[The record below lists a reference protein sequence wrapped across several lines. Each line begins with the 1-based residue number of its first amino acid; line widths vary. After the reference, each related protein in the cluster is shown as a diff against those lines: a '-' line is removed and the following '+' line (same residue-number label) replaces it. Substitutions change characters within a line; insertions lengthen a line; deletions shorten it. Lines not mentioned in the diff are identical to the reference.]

1 MGRNYWGETGKKQP
15 MRKAKVGK
23 ILELGSKRN
32 LRIGGCGG
40 GGGGV
45 FWVTSVDVN
54 LSIRPNGAGPHRP

>member
-1 MGRNYWGETGKKQP
+1 